1 MYELT
6 DNQYWSFTR
15 LLQEQLKDISL
26 YGSSPISQ
34 ALNPRLAV
42 ASEAAYENTNKDVMQ
57 EKCLK
62 AFALYWLIRQYHPEY
77 WHTTAANEL
86 PRALSMTEFSG
97 AYGIGDDLDNPDE
110 VLLPYIEEY
119 LSM

>member
-6 DNQYWSFTR
+6 DNHYWRFTR
-15 LLQEQLKDISL
+15 LLEALLKDISL

-34 ALNPRLAV
+34 ALNTRLAIT
-42 ASEAAYENTNKDVMQ
+42 SEAAYENTDKDVMQ

-62 AFALYWLIRQYHPEY
+62 AFALYWLIRQYHPKY

-86 PRALSMTEFSG
+86 PRALSMTGFTE
-97 AYGIGDDLDNPDE
+97 AYGLGDDLDNPDE
-110 VLLPYIEEY
+110 VLLPYTEEY
-119 LSM
+119 LAM